1 MHRLTFKFPTFS
13 LANFAADTIRKQAAG
28 EVIGSANG
36 MVVVECADDS
46 TIAQI
51 IKDSRGMEI
60 MREAV
65 AVATPGQTKTV
76 NPTVARLMH
85 YKVPMFFVKQFSG
98 LRKKK
103 QGMPGSRIM
112 WGKDDQDLDVIAAK
126 DVQSYIKSG
135 WVIIETVEEAWE
147 MREQTL
153 TEKTKLTP
161 DQLKQV
167 NQGVKAKILAK
178 KQGKKEEVEEEE
190 IIEDGE
196 IEEAKDNGLRT
207 NLHHPKGKAVV
218 TKDGKVVKI
227 YRTER
232 AARKHAMTGKPVT
245 EEVELEEAKIA
256 FKKILSGVK
265 DIQGPF
271 MIVVMKADGPG
282 AMIQKKVSGAAA
294 LPAHI
299 NHMLVNDLK
308 GKKWKAIAIENA
320 KGQVVNVLHPRDMKE
335 EVEVSESA
343 TKRAIENFMYS
354 IPKAAIAELK
364 SLMKQQKGGGV
375 AQGVMRLASVTA
387 ILNKHGVDKKF
398 MGFNTANLVNDYFET
413 FFGESVENNEE
424 VEVVEDYKAVL
435 KGVRMIK
442 LNRPVAFANLEVGP
456 VYTLMYDT
464 SYMGEPMYRLSAP
477 GKKPSG
483 RISGKKI
490 AKAIND
496 NQMVVAEG
504 FAQPTEKQLKN
515 SVVWLKS
522 IINDPKKL
530 KENGMSLQDA
540 KDNLAAAM
548 DMISFGK
555 KHGSKIKEEV
565 ELDEAGSWGGGFE
578 TSREAQAKVQAGLR
592 ADAKREKML
601 KKIGKGQ
608 KVGNSSKKE
617 ETEMTEAK
625 APFPKGFTKG
635 ELLNVRDRM
644 GRTVRGKLVSYET
657 GKAVGGSFTL
667 QLTGKPEGGTIVVSA
682 TDLFKANPTK
692 MLKKEEAKVTEEKMY
707 NYIAFYSGKKIS
719 VQAPTSFAA
728 QQKAAAMLKVS
739 PKKQYMITVKL
750 SD

>member
-1 MHRLTFKFPTFS
+1 
-13 LANFAADTIRKQAAG
+13 
-28 EVIGSANG
+28 
-36 MVVVECADDS
+36 
-46 TIAQI
+46 
-51 IKDSRGMEI
+51 
-60 MREAV
+60 
-65 AVATPGQTKTV
+65 
-76 NPTVARLMH
+76 
-85 YKVPMFFVKQFSG
+85 
-98 LRKKK
+98 
-103 QGMPGSRIM
+103 
-112 WGKDDQDLDVIAAK
+112 
-126 DVQSYIKSG
+126 
-135 WVIIETVEEAWE
+135 
-147 MREQTL
+147 
-153 TEKTKLTP
+153 
-161 DQLKQV
+161 
-167 NQGVKAKILAK
+167 
-178 KQGKKEEVEEEE
+178 
-190 IIEDGE
+190 
-196 IEEAKDNGLRT
+196 
-207 NLHHPKGKAVV
+207 
-218 TKDGKVVKI
+218 VKI

-232 AARKHAMTGKPVT
+232 AARKHAMTGNPVKEEVDEAYAHPDEKVLGRFYEKTGKQAFEYRISQDSWGKSHGYPHEVCVSRKDYTSKGDWRAANVKGTVCYIVTDEGEGGKPVVEKWDIT
-245 EEVELEEAKIA
+245 RHIKYVKAEGFEVDVEVTEQFKAGDKVKVPHKGKMVSGKIVRFDDGGTGKAQQHGGGYVVDVGEPASITVPKQKVHKEEVEVAEAKDSFPKP
-256 FKKILSGVK
+256 FKKGEMLWIPGMNKRGQLIGYTASK
-265 DIQGPF
+265 N
-271 MIVVMKADGPG
+271 VVGGLFTLVLPDNKQKQFKASELFKANPT
-282 AMIQKKVSGAAA
+282 K
-294 LPAHI
+294 
-299 NHMLVNDLK
+299 MLK
-308 GKKWKAIAIENA
+308 
-320 KGQVVNVLHPRDMKE
+320 KE

-387 ILNKHGVDKKF
+387 ILNKHGVEKRF
-398 MGFNTANLVNDYFET
+398 MGFNTANLVNDHFET
-413 FFGESVENNEE
+413 FFGESVEENEE

-530 KENGMSLQDA
+530 RENGMSLQDA

-555 KHGSKIKEEV
+555 KYGSKIKKEEV

-608 KVGNSSKKE
+608 KVGKSSKKE
-617 ETEMTEAK
+617 ET
-625 APFPKGFTKG
+625 
-635 ELLNVRDRM
+635 
-644 GRTVRGKLVSYET
+644 
-657 GKAVGGSFTL
+657 
-667 QLTGKPEGGTIVVSA
+667 
-682 TDLFKANPTK
+682 
-692 MLKKEEAKVTEEKMY
+692 KVTEEKMY